1 MLIVACILILSAHE
15 IRSVHF
21 AKDDN
26 NSKRIVPLYAE
37 LDVTETSFLFT
48 EIFSQITACGHR
60 LVWIDRKDFSAKKE
74 ETKAHK
80 GPIILVTTGGPSEEE
95 KEYFRNTSQ
104 GQRIILLHPSDE
116 FLTQT
121 DVSMYGSG
129 VSQVFRNYYHAG
141 MGDETLQY
149 LLKSSKGPV
158 PKVLWLPLGLANL
171 KPLPAAFRFEFGAR
185 TYLWAWA
192 GDILGKPERIEMLQA
207 LEQHASSAQIMQRG
221 VLQSFSGY
229 AGKPSGGSQG
239 TANTWEYSM
248 TMRRTQFVPVPAG
261 MSPEQFRIWEAFE
274 AGESFVHRTCLF
286 PSTLCSICTALINC
300 TAISCKWR
308 RPLLSASAT

>member
-1 MLIVACILILSAHE
+1 MRLEFVLIVACIFVLSAHK
-15 IRSVHF
+15 IGSVHI
-21 AKDDN
+21 AKKDN
-26 NSKRIVPLYAE
+26 SFGRVTPLYAE
-37 LDVTETSFLFT
+37 LDVTETSFLLSKV
-48 EIFSQITACGHR
+48 FSRISACGHR

-74 ETKAHK
+74 ETKAQK
-80 GPIILVTTGGPSEEE
+80 GPIILVATGGPSEEE
-95 KEYFRNTSQ
+95 KEYFRNTPR

-129 VSQVFRNYYHAG
+129 VSQVFRNYYHAE
-141 MGDETLQY
+141 MGDESLQY
-149 LLKSSKGPV
+149 LLESSKGPV

-171 KPLPAAFRFEFGAR
+171 KPLPAAFRFEFVAR
-185 TYLWAWA
+185 PYLWAWA
-192 GDILGKPERIEMLQA
+192 GDTLGKPERTDMLQA
-207 LEQHASSAQIMQRG
+207 LEQHASSAQIMQGG

-248 TMRRTQFVPVPAG
+248 MMRRTQFVPVPAG

-274 AGESFVHRTCLF
+274 AGESWIPRLPLPISSVFHLH
-286 PSTLCSICTALINC
+286 CT
-300 TAISCKWR
+300 
-308 RPLLSASAT
+308 